1 MGQFMEV
8 GEGGGRSLSRGILGR
23 GGGGGVLLTVLLIF
37 NLRYKNTF
45 LSFTDHRTSVSKLTP
60 FSISKIGN
68 FVIKAEA
75 ADVASLNLHLHKL
88 TP

>member
-1 MGQFMEV
+1 MHESG
-8 GEGGGRSLSRGILGR
+8 GGGREKPVPRDFGAR
-23 GGGGGVLLTVLLIF
+23 WGGGGVINCPIIF

-68 FVIKAEA
+68 LVIKSEA